1 MNIESK
7 SSGHWTDD
15 QLIAHFYGIEPAVG
29 NDDRHLESCSDC
41 KTRLQGMLARR
52 AEIRESA
59 DEVDPVFLAEQ
70 RRRIY
75 ARLTQ
80 PIHWWQTTSLWRW
93 ASAGAATAALG
104 TGLLLFSDG
113 NHLSKP
119 DANVS
124 DAQLAQE
131 VSAIAGDTEAPP
143 AAPLKALFE

>member
-15 QLIAHFYGIEPAVG
+15 QLIAHMYGAEPAVG
-29 NDDRHLESCSDC
+29 IDYRHLERCGEC
-41 KTRLQGMLARR
+41 KARLQGMLARR
-52 AEIRESA
+52 KEITENAS
-59 DEVDPVFLAEQ
+59 DVDAAFLADQ

-75 ARLTQ
+75 TRLTQ
-80 PIHWWQTTSLWRW
+80 PIHWWQTASLWRW

-113 NHLSKP
+113 NHLNKP

-131 VSAIAGDTEAPP
+131 VSAISLDTEAPP